1 MEERKFKVGDKLT
14 YKFKKDLTHN
24 YYHFGGGCQGGF
36 VGKIREY
43 QGYIQE
49 KKCWQIIVETRSGID
64 YSMIE
69 SEFLEYDLLENDS
82 PVVKDMFPIF

>member
-49 KKCWQIIVETRSGID
+49 KKCWEIIVETVNEP
-64 YSMIE
+64 YALCYNMLE
-69 SEFLEYDLLENDS
+69 SEFLEYDT
-82 PVVKDMFPIF
+82 PVVKDMFPIY

>member
-1 MEERKFKVGDKLT
+1 MKDMKKRFKVGDKLT
-14 YKFKKDLTHN
+14 YKFKNGK
-24 YYHFGGGCQGGF
+24 YYLGGGCQGGF

-49 KKCWQIIVETRSGID
+49 KKCWQIIVETRSGFD
-64 YSMIE
+64 YSMLE
-69 SEFLEYDLLENDS
+69 SEFLEYDLLENDG